1 MLPAVQED
9 PIAAAELRP
18 QVDQFRWFHRI
29 DLGNGVVTP
38 GEDESAD
45 KLARIHMPERLDG
58 WSVLDIGAWDGF
70 FSFEAERRG
79 AARVVAVDP
88 ACWREPAW
96 GPKGWGTRQPFD
108 FARSTLGSSVQDLD
122 IDLADISPESVGEF
136 DLVLFLGLFYHLPDP
151 WLILRRAASVCRRL
165 MIVETHADLQ
175 DLWRPAMAFYP
186 GEVEGDPSNWW
197 GPNAP
202 LLEAMLSHEGFGRV
216 EMFADGRARR
226 GARAVARRLQRRP
239 YRYQWG
245 RLVAH
250 GWR

>member
-1 MLPAVQED
+1 MLPGVQDD
-9 PIAAAELRP
+9 PTAAAELRP
-18 QVDQFRWFHRI
+18 QVDEFRWFHRI

-45 KLARIHMPERLDG
+45 KLARIRMPERLDG

-70 FSFEAERRG
+70 FSLEAERRG

-88 ACWREPAW
+88 
-96 GPKGWGTRQPFD
+96 PFD
-108 FARSTLGSSVQDLD
+108 FARRALGSSVQDMD
-122 IDLADISPESVGEF
+122 IDLADLSPEAVGEF

-151 WLILRRAASVCRRL
+151 WLFLRGAASVCRRL

-186 GEVEGDPSNWW
+186 GEVVGDPSNWW

-202 LLEAMLSHEGFGRV
+202 LLEAVLSHEGFGRV
-216 EMFADGRARR
+216 ELFADSRARR
-226 GARAVARRLQRRP
+226 AARAVARRLQRRP

>member
-1 MLPAVQED
+1 MNEAD
-9 PIAAAELRP
+9 LRSRAGAL
-18 QVDQFRWFHRI
+18 RWFHTM
-29 DLGNGVVTP
+29 DLGQGVTTSGIVDTHYRLGMLDLP
-38 GEDESAD
+38 RS
-45 KLARIHMPERLDG
+45 LAGL
-58 WSVLDIGAWDGF
+58 SVLDIGAWDGF

-88 ACWREPAW
+88 ECWREPAW
-96 GPKGWGTRQPFD
+96 GPRGWGTRQPFD
-108 FARSTLGSSVQDLD
+108 FARSALRSSVQDVD

-151 WLILRRAASVCRRL
+151 WLILRSAASVCRRL

-175 DLWRPAMAFYP
+175 EVRRPAMAFYP

-216 EMFADGRARR
+216 EMFAEGRARR
-226 GARAVARRLQRRP
+226 GARSVARRLQRRP

>member
-45 KLARIHMPERLDG
+45 KLARIRMPERLDG

-79 AARVVAVDP
+79 AERVVAVDP
-88 ACWREPAW
+88 ECWRDPAW
-96 GPKGWGTRQPFD
+96 GPRGWGTRQPFD
-108 FARSTLGSSVQDLD
+108 FARSALRSSVHDVD
-122 IDLADISPESVGEF
+122 IDLADLSPESVGEF

-186 GEVEGDPSNWW
+186 GEVDGDPSNWW

-216 EMFADGRARR
+216 EVFAEGRARR
-226 GARAVARRLQRRP
+226 SARAVARRLQRRP